1 MEIKIQNLV
10 KQYGKNT
17 VLDIPELTI
26 HSGELVG
33 LVGNNGA
40 GKTTLM
46 RLILDLIEATE
57 GYVET
62 NGNRVNEDSTWKQFT
77 GSFIDGRFL
86 IDFYTPE
93 EYFNFIASVYAID
106 KDTLNSR
113 LAQYQSLMHDEI
125 LGTKK
130 YLREFSEGNRQ
141 KIGIIGAMLIRP
153 KVLILDLI
161 EATEGHVEADG
172 RLVNEDGTWK
182 QYTGSFIDS
191 HFLIDFFTPEEY
203 FAFIARVYQLP
214 KDTLDSRL
222 EQFRPLMHDE
232 ILGTKKYLRQFS
244 EGNRQKIGIIGAM
257 LINPKVL
264 ILDEPFNYLDP
275 TSQITVAKLIRQMKE
290 QLGSTV
296 IISSHNLNFVSEI
309 STRILLLEKGV
320 VIKDLPNQDGS
331 ATKELE
337 DYFNTAE
344 Q

>member
-141 KIGIIGAMLIRP
+141 KIGIIGAMLI
-153 KVLILDLI
+153 
-161 EATEGHVEADG
+161 
-172 RLVNEDGTWK
+172 
-182 QYTGSFIDS
+182 
-191 HFLIDFFTPEEY
+191 
-203 FAFIARVYQLP
+203 
-214 KDTLDSRL
+214 
-222 EQFRPLMHDE
+222 
-232 ILGTKKYLRQFS
+232 
-244 EGNRQKIGIIGAM
+244 
-257 LINPKVL
+257 NPKIL

-275 TSQITVAKLIRQMKE
+275 SSQM
-290 QLGSTV
+290 
-296 IISSHNLNFVSEI
+296 
-309 STRILLLEKGV
+309 
-320 VIKDLPNQDGS
+320 
-331 ATKELE
+331 
-337 DYFNTAE
+337 
-344 Q
+344 

>member
-17 VLDIPELTI
+17 VLNIPELTI
-26 HSGELVG
+26 GSGELIG

-57 GYVET
+57 GHVET
-62 NGNRVNEDSTWKQFT
+62 EGRPVTEDATWKQHT
-77 GSFIDGRFL
+77 GSFIDGHFL
-86 IDFYTPE
+86 IDYYTPE
-93 EYFNFIASVYAID
+93 EYFGFIAQVYQIS
-106 KDTLNSR
+106 KDTLNNR
-113 LAQYQSLMHDEI
+113 L
-125 LGTKK
+125 
-130 YLREFSEGNRQ
+130 
-141 KIGIIGAMLIRP
+141 
-153 KVLILDLI
+153 
-161 EATEGHVEADG
+161 
-172 RLVNEDGTWK
+172 
-182 QYTGSFIDS
+182 
-191 HFLIDFFTPEEY
+191 EEY
-203 FAFIARVYQLP
+203 RQ
-214 KDTLDSRL
+214 
-222 EQFRPLMHDE
+222 LMHDE

-275 TSQITVAKLIRQMKE
+275 TSQITVAKLIRQMNE
-290 QLGSTV
+290 QLGTTV
-296 IISSHNLNFVSEI
+296 IISSHNLSFVSEI

-320 VIKDLPNQDGS
+320 VIKDLPNHDGS

>member
-26 HSGELVG
+26 HSGELIG

-46 RLILDLIEATE
+46 RLMLDLIEATE

-62 NGNRVNEDSTWKQFT
+62 DGQRVSEETAWKQST

-113 LAQYQSLMHDEI
+113 LEEFRSLMHDEI

-153 KVLILDLI
+153 
-161 EATEGHVEADG
+161 
-172 RLVNEDGTWK
+172 
-182 QYTGSFIDS
+182 Q
-191 HFLIDFFTPEEY
+191 
-203 FAFIARVYQLP
+203 
-214 KDTLDSRL
+214 
-222 EQFRPLMHDE
+222 
-232 ILGTKKYLRQFS
+232 
-244 EGNRQKIGIIGAM
+244 
-257 LINPKVL
+257 VL

-275 TSQITVAKLIRQMKE
+275 SSQMLVAKLIRQMNQ
-290 QLGSTV
+290 QLGTTV
-296 IISSHNLNFVSEI
+296 IISSHNLSFVSEI
-309 STRILLLEKGV
+309 STRILLLEKGL
-320 VIKDLPNQDGS
+320 VIKDLTNEEGS
-331 ATKELE
+331 AAKELE
-337 DYFNTAE
+337 EYFDRAE
-344 Q
+344 

>member
-1 MEIKIQNLV
+1 MEIKIKDLV

-26 HSGELVG
+26 GSGELIG

-46 RLILDLIEATE
+46 RLILDLIEATD
-57 GYVET
+57 GYIET
-62 NGNRVNEDSTWKQFT
+62 DGKLVTDDVTWKEFT

-93 EYFNFIASVYAID
+93 EYFNFIA
-106 KDTLNSR
+106 
-113 LAQYQSLMHDEI
+113 
-125 LGTKK
+125 
-130 YLREFSEGNRQ
+130 
-141 KIGIIGAMLIRP
+141 
-153 KVLILDLI
+153 
-161 EATEGHVEADG
+161 
-172 RLVNEDGTWK
+172 
-182 QYTGSFIDS
+182 
-191 HFLIDFFTPEEY
+191 
-203 FAFIARVYQLP
+203 RVYGID

-222 EQFRPLMHDE
+222 EHYQTLMHDE

-275 TSQITVAKLIRQMKE
+275 SSQITVAKLIRQMNE
-290 QLGSTV
+290 QLGTTV
-296 IISSHNLNFVSEI
+296 IISSHNLSFVSEI
-309 STRILLLEKGV
+309 STRILLLEKGRI
-320 VIKDLPNQDGS
+320 IKDLNNHDGS

-337 DYFNTAE
+337 EYFNTAE
-344 Q
+344 